1 MINGKNNRNWGKAMG
16 LSLTLASILFMT
28 SCLDN
33 NFEGQPIPPSA
44 FLTIYHAS
52 PDGPALDIY
61 TEASRINNNN
71 PLEYSASFPYSAFY
85 VGDRK
90 LRFNPYN
97 AANTLLETEFTL
109 EQDKVY
115 SMFLVNK
122 AAELNAVKVE
132 DVWEEP
138 DSEKAQIRLAHLSP
152 DTGDIEIT
160 FNENDLF
167 FGEKNQ
173 YLEITDFKPIDKST
187 IQVSLK
193 SKESGETLLTVD
205 EIEISG
211 NRVYTLVVRGF
222 SDPANGNNNLSIQLL
237 TNYIKL

>member
-1 MINGKNNRNWGKAMG
+1 MG
-16 LSLTLASILFMT
+16 LSLTLASILFIT

-44 FLTIYHAS
+44 FLSIYHAS
-52 PDGPALDIY
+52 PDAPALDIY
-61 TEASRINNNN
+61 TEASRINNN

-122 AAELNAVKVE
+122 AAELDAVKVE
-132 DVWEEP
+132 DNWEEP

-152 DTGDIEIT
+152 DTGDIEVIL
-160 FNENDLF
+160 NENDLF
-167 FGEKNQ
+167 FGEKNG
-173 YLEITDFKPIDKST
+173 YLEITDFESLDKGEILVT
-187 IQVSLK
+187 LK

-205 EIEISG
+205 EIEING

-222 SDPANGNNNLSIQLL
+222 SDPSNGNNNLSIQLI
-237 TNYIKL
+237 TNYIKF

>member
-1 MINGKNNRNWGKAMG
+1 MNTGKNNKNWGKAFG
-16 LSLTLASILFMT
+16 ILLSLSSVLLMT
-28 SCLDN
+28 ACLD

-44 FLTIYHAS
+44 YLSIYHAS
-52 PDGPALDIY
+52 PDAPALDIY
-61 TEASRINNNN
+61 TEASRINNN
-71 PLEYSASFPYSAFY
+71 PLEYSATFPYSAFY

-90 LRFNPYN
+90 LRFNPHN

-122 AAELNAVKVE
+122 AAELDAVKVE
-132 DVWEEP
+132 DIWEEP

-152 DTGDIEIT
+152 DTGDIEVII
-160 FNENDLF
+160 NENDLL
-167 FGEKNQ
+167 FGEKNV
-173 YLEITDFKPIDKST
+173 YLEITDFEALDKGE
-187 IQVSLK
+187 IQVTLK
-193 SKESGETLLTVD
+193 SKESGETLLAVD

-222 SDPANGNNNLSIQLL
+222 SDPANGNNNLSIQLI
-237 TNYIKL
+237 TNYIKF